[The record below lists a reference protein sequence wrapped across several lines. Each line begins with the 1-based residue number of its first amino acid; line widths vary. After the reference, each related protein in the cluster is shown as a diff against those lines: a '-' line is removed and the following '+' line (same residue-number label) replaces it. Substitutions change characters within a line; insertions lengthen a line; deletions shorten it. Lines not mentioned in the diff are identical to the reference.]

1 MAKFCSSCGKELEE
15 NSTTCNNC
23 GKPVPQEQSATT
35 ATPNPSTVQVNQT
48 IVTEKRKSNGMAVA
62 GFVISLVS
70 LICCGGSSFLGLV
83 FSIIGLVN
91 AKNCDGEGK
100 GLAIAGIIISSIFIV
115 IFIICM
121 AMGVLASA
129 VDSAMYY

>member
-15 NSTTCNNC
+15 NASTCNNC
-23 GKPVPQEQSATT
+23 GKQVQKENTNST
-35 ATPNPSTVQVNQT
+35 APNSSTVQVNQT
-48 IVTEKRKSNGMAVA
+48 VVTQRKSNGMAVA

-91 AKNCDGEGK
+91 AKNCDGDGK
-100 GLAIAGIIISSIFIV
+100 GLAIAGIIISSLFII
-115 IFIICM
+115 IFIIFM
-121 AMGVLASA
+121 ALGVLASA
-129 VDSAMYY
+129 YESMMY